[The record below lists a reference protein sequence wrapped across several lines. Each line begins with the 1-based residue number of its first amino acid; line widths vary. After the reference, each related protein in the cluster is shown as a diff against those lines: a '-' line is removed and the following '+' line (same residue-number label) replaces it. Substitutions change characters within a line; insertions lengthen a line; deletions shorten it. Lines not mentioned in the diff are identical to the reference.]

1 MGYIGTSTLLKS
13 LGISKKALYSLVNS
27 GEVASPRK
35 QGGRYLWSE
44 QEATEIVCALA
55 RRSTQGALAFD
66 QQEKRYLGG
75 KAKYSAFIRETA
87 DAFCPGFE
95 SFADYFA
102 GTGGS
107 AEAFSDKTLLVNDL
121 LYSSYLFLLAW
132 YGPEWA
138 DMPKLSRWIGEYN
151 RAVPAGEN
159 YVSEQFGGTYFGP
172 AVARKIGFVREDI
185 EQKYAAGEM
194 NARERAI
201 LLASLLQAMDGA
213 ANIYAHYDTFKAPP
227 VKWAPL
233 EMRLPAVSNEN
244 DPENRVFQTDA
255 NMLAAYTYS
264 DVAYLDPPVDSR
276 QYGDIYHL
284 PENIAQW
291 AKPEL
296 RGKTKKVARAQGK
309 SLYCKKGAAQVFA
322 ALVEGCKAKCIL
334 AALPEKQEGRG
345 ARSSLKLSAEEMLA
359 CLRKRG
365 EVHIVFPPLPPKTPA
380 EQQLLLS
387 YEFKK
392 KEENP
397 RESTNKKGG
406 LLVCQCGTPP
416 REWVDSPINFTGG
429 KYRELSSLLPYFP
442 ADIRRMWDVFS
453 GGCSVGVN
461 VPARQ
466 TVFIDQDEAVTA
478 LFTVMRAAGDGFL
491 GEVERVISEFALS
504 RSWEKGYE
512 FYGVAAEAGLANVN
526 KEAYARLRTAF
537 NAAERRDTH
546 YYAMLYVLIVYGFN
560 NMPRFNRMGEFN
572 LPVGKRDWNASMQ
585 GKLRAFLRR
594 LQEVDATFLAMDF
607 RHIDIAS
614 LSPGED
620 FLYLDPPYL
629 GAAAYYNRQSV
640 WTERE
645 ERALMRFL
653 DQLDAYGVRYALST
667 TLSYGGTQNKVLAR
681 WLEQEASRHRI
692 FRQEAQEGEKMLIL
706 NY

>member
-75 KAKYSAFIRETA
+75 KAKYSSFIRETA

-172 AVARKIGFVREDI
+172 AAARKIGFVREDI

-397 RESTNKKGG
+397 RGEHQQKGRPFG
-406 LLVCQCGTPP
+406 VPVRDAAPGMGG
-416 REWVDSPINFTGG
+416 FTHQFHGR
-429 KYRELSSLLPYFP
+429 K
-442 ADIRRMWDVFS
+442 
-453 GGCSVGVN
+453 
-461 VPARQ
+461 VPGA
-466 TVFIDQDEAVTA
+466 FFAAA
-478 LFTVMRAAGDGFL
+478 LFSSRHPAHVGCVFRRVQRRRKCAGAADRVRRPGRGSHGAVCGD
-491 GEVERVISEFALS
+491 
-504 RSWEKGYE
+504 
-512 FYGVAAEAGLANVN
+512 AGGGRRLFW
-526 KEAYARLRTAF
+526 ARWNGSFQNSPYRG
-537 NAAERRDTH
+537 R
-546 YYAMLYVLIVYGFN
+546 
-560 NMPRFNRMGEFN
+560 
-572 LPVGKRDWNASMQ
+572 GKRDMNSMAWRRRQ
-585 GKLRAFLRR
+585 GWP
-594 LQEVDATFLAMDF
+594 M
-607 RHIDIAS
+607 
-614 LSPGED
+614 
-620 FLYLDPPYL
+620 
-629 GAAAYYNRQSV
+629 
-640 WTERE
+640 
-645 ERALMRFL
+645 
-653 DQLDAYGVRYALST
+653 
-667 TLSYGGTQNKVLAR
+667 
-681 WLEQEASRHRI
+681 
-692 FRQEAQEGEKMLIL
+692 
-706 NY
+706 